1 MKKALG
7 INAVFSGLSGILI
20 IILRNQLA
28 NLFGIGSATP
38 FLITGIVLVF
48 FSVTIIFE
56 IKRQNTA
63 AILWII
69 VQDMLWVIGS
79 ILILLLDP
87 FGISTTGNYIIL
99 AVAIIVFLMAVHQ
112 GFHLMFI
119 DSLMGSETNQ
129 VVFTRIVPTSKK
141 EAWKVVSDV
150 ANYHHV
156 APNIDDVKIIS
167 GEGKGM
173 VRTCSH
179 GKNKWSETCTLWDE
193 ERRYSFVVD
202 TKTPS
207 YPFPFKHLIG
217 TWEITEIEPN
227 KTEIVMI
234 FDFAYNKRIMNLL
247 LHPILRIK
255 FKKIAE
261 ELLDNWEK
269 MLTKK

>member
-150 ANYHHV
+150 ANY
-156 APNIDDVKIIS
+156 
-167 GEGKGM
+167 
-173 VRTCSH
+173 
-179 GKNKWSETCTLWDE
+179 
-193 ERRYSFVVD
+193 
-202 TKTPS
+202 
-207 YPFPFKHLIG
+207 
-217 TWEITEIEPN
+217 
-227 KTEIVMI
+227 
-234 FDFAYNKRIMNLL
+234 
-247 LHPILRIK
+247 
-255 FKKIAE
+255 
-261 ELLDNWEK
+261 
-269 MLTKK
+269 